1 MHAGA
6 ERFEETLTHE
16 NQRMHFLLI
25 KQKYYDVFDTLA
37 NEIVLKEAQLESKEA
52 QLESKEALL
61 ELKEAKLESKEAEV
75 KRIVESNQAEV
86 KRIVESNQAEVK
98 RIVESNQAE
107 VKRIVEGNRICISVY
122 EKWTNILENQVA
134 DLKIANL
141 LQISR
146 FQAIMSNL
154 TLIEVGTMKLFRKQ
168 RKKSAS
174 FSKRV
179 EAVVQSVFLSGGK
192 LTSSTMDVLHDLGC
206 TSKPSSILKELS
218 DLPHELLEDHH
229 RTPSLSGRGIAV
241 GGDEP
246 LGCTVALVVL
256 YLQREG
262 CLPYEVRFVD
272 RNGNDKR
279 ILCNDK
285 VLPTSDEQSS
295 LPT

>member
-16 NQRMHFLLI
+16 NQRMHFLRV

-61 ELKEAKLESKEAEV
+61 ELKEAQLESKEAKLESKEAEV

-98 RIVESNQAE
+98 RIVE
-107 VKRIVEGNRICISVY
+107 GNRICLSVY
-122 EKWTNILENQVA
+122 EKWTNILENQIA

-168 RKKSAS
+168 RKKLAS
-174 FSKRV
+174 FPERV

-192 LTSSTMDVLHDLGC
+192 LTSSTMDLLHDLGC
-206 TSKPSSILKELS
+206 TSNHSSILKELS

-246 LGCTVALVVL
+246 RGCTVALVVL

-272 RNGNDKR
+272 GNGNDKR
-279 ILCNDK
+279 ILCNGK